1 MLEGG
6 ELSASLPGCFTPLKN
21 PSTYSMG
28 AWVGPRA
35 DLDVLEKLEVFFPYQ
50 DLLREL
56 SSPAHKLINIVTE
69 LSQLLNLMPEACY
82 NITVPSMHMLSN

>member
-1 MLEGG
+1 VSSSHPDEIKVELSLSMPRRHARGVEVQLYSFLTLVLEGG

-35 DLDVLEKLEVFFPYQ
+35 DLDVLEKLEVSFSYQ
-50 DLLREL
+50 DLVRE
-56 SSPAHKLINIVTE
+56 
-69 LSQLLNLMPEACY
+69 
-82 NITVPSMHMLSN
+82 